1 MRNNKYKETG
11 FTLIEL
17 LVVIAI
23 IAILASLLLPA
34 LAKAKAKGQAIL
46 CINNQKQMGLAT
58 RLYANE
64 FDDMFPWTFSLVG
77 QQVNRKTWVD
87 YTMPYQESQQLLLCP
102 NKSKKFKEGEY
113 SLEGTISKYGPNF
126 QLGGCD
132 WPGVWEYKTKS
143 FSDVRN
149 PSATVH
155 VLRSAVV
162 SRP

>member
-1 MRNNKYKETG
+1 MTKKANKA

-34 LAKAKAKGQAIL
+34 LSKAKAKGQAIVCL
-46 CINNQKQMGLAT
+46 NNQKQIGLAT
-58 RLYANE
+58 RLYAND
-64 FDDMFPWTFSLVG
+64 FVDMFPWTFSLIG
-77 QQVNRKTWVD
+77 QQLNRKTWVD
-87 YTMPYQESQQLLLCP
+87 HSMPYQESQQLLLCP
-102 NKSKKFKEGEY
+102 NKSKKFKEVEY
-113 SLEGTISKYGPNF
+113 SLEGTISNYGANF